1 MKLNLSDAPTFRPSP
16 EEFKDPF
23 AYISAIRDQAESYGI
38 CKVGT
43 TKPSSTDSG
52 IPPAIAC
59 ALASRARAQRHLEA
73 YLEHTE
79 SSGAIER
86 PSTSGASALGL
97 AMYGFEQVV
106 PPAGWQPPFAIDSQN
121 FRFRTRIQAVNELQ
135 HTVDQ
140 AAAAESFNRDY
151 HAWLRSQGKPVKRP
165 PQLAGEELD
174 LAKLH
179 RIVLRRGGYDRVC
192 EDRLWK
198 DVARIMQVSCPSQGQ
213 SHLAGQSQTSRNAKI
228 LFESTKQALASPSR
242 PV

>member
-1 MKLNLSDAPTFRPSP
+1 M
-16 EEFKDPF
+16 
-23 AYISAIRDQAESYGI
+23 
-38 CKVGT
+38 
-43 TKPSSTDSG
+43 
-52 IPPAIAC
+52 
-59 ALASRARAQRHLEA
+59 
-73 YLEHTE
+73 EHTE
-79 SSGAIER
+79 SSGAIEI
-86 PSTSGASALGL
+86 PSTIGASALGL
-97 AMYGFEQVV
+97 ALYGFEQVV

-140 AAAAESFNRDY
+140 AAATESFNRDY

-179 RIVLRRGGYDRVC
+179 RIVSRRGGYHQVC

-213 SHLAGQSQTSRNAKI
+213 SHLAGRSQAFRNAGN
-228 LFESTKQALASPSR
+228 LFEGTVHALTSPYG
-242 PV
+242 PG